1 MTYRKRPVQTRKCTH
16 CRTKFESNHK
26 SHLYCCQSCNT
37 LAWRARH
44 GITAAPGSPR
54 PAGSAGGD
62 LPFSARTVG
71 VVAAGNLAAQAGA
84 YVAQQ
89 LWQGGTDTE
98 LLRADVAAQFSALR
112 ADLNLPPAPGPASF
126 VPAAVRAA
134 TGPVRHLGP
143 KGGPLAPFVHVPYH
157 GHALYYCA
165 AADVLLWECAP
176 NTYQRIGEA
185 RLLAALAATPPT
197 EQSAPARLP
206 AAAAR
211 PDPAPQ
217 PVLDPAWDLDAF
229 LASVQADQA
238 QEAARA
244 AAFEQAL
251 WEGLRQAES
260 GPG

>member
-1 MTYRKRPVQTRKCTH
+1 MTYYKRPVQTRKCAH
-16 CRTKFESNHK
+16 CRTPFETNHK
-26 SHLYCCQSCNT
+26 SRLYCCQSCNT

-44 GITAAPGSPR
+44 GVTAAPDRTREVGPT
-54 PAGSAGGD
+54 GD
-62 LPFSARTVG
+62 LAFSAHTVG
-71 VVAAGNLAAQAGA
+71 VVAAGTMAAQAGA

-98 LLRADVAAQFSALR
+98 LLRADVSAQFAALR
-112 ADLNLPPAPGPASF
+112 ADLNLPPAPGSASF

-134 TGPVRHLGP
+134 TGPGRQLGP
-143 KGGPLAPFVHVPYH
+143 KVGPLAPFVQVPYH
-157 GHALYYCA
+157 GHTLYYCA
-165 AADVLLWECAP
+165 AEDVLLWECAP
-176 NTYQRIGEA
+176 NTYKRIGEA
-185 RLLAALAATPPT
+185 RLLAALAATLPT
-197 EQSAPARLP
+197 DQRAPARLP

-217 PVLDPAWDLDAF
+217 PVLDPAWDLEAF
-229 LASVQADQA
+229 LERVQDDQA

-251 WEGLRQAES
+251 REGLMQPES